1 MKSTPLLWNTPAC
14 RAPRRQD
21 CPEACSSPRMSW
33 LAARFVGTLLVA
45 CMFSLA
51 MPGLACAAPLP
62 AFESDQ
68 EAHAWLRKNSHYYN
82 LMAEDVDKRG
92 GIGFGMLENRAGGM
106 LKNEHGQRRI
116 LLAKDLKGAERLS
129 IQIFELTN
137 AYQEKL
143 HTAVDERAR
152 NGTIKTQI
160 EFGLLHELIEYDG
173 LRYHRFVLAE
183 LDAVIDGGVPREML
197 TWINPKLTNLASYEL
212 PLAFEFVEAQAKSG
226 HTGHYHKWFWT
237 QKGMKPAAR

>member
-1 MKSTPLLWNTPAC
+1 MKPTPFIWNFHVR
-14 RAPRRQD
+14 RAGETHGCVD
-21 CPEACSSPRMSW
+21 GESSSEVSW
-33 LAARFVGTLLVA
+33 HAARFVSSLLVM
-45 CMFSLA
+45 CMLSLVLSGPA
-51 MPGLACAAPLP
+51 WAVPLP
-62 AFESDQ
+62 RFESDL
-68 EAHAWLRKNSHYYN
+68 EAHVWLRKNSHYYN

-92 GIGFGMLENRAGGM
+92 GIGFGTLENRAGGM
-106 LKNEHGQRRI
+106 LENEHGRRRI

-129 IQIFELTN
+129 IHIFELTN
-137 AYQEKL
+137 AYQERL
-143 HTAVDERAR
+143 HTAVDERVR
-152 NGTIKTQI
+152 NGTIKMQI

-237 QKGMKPAAR
+237 QKSMKPVAR